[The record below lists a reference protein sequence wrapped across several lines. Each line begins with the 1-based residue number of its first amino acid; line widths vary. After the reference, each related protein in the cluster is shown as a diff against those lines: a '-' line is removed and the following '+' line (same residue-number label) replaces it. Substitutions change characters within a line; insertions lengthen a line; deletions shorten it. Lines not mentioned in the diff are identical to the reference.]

1 MRIVISPSSLCIMQ
15 RLLTHG
21 AEFPIK
27 NPLVCTLLQW
37 EASVTLH
44 PHCYCPHIL
53 QRMAAGEQYLQTGNE
68 PSQYRYLV
76 AQLGVPAP
84 GHKETVLKY

>member
-1 MRIVISPSSLCIMQ
+1 MRIVILSNGLCIMQ

-53 QRMAAGEQYLQTGNE
+53 QRMAAGEQCLQTGNE

-76 AQLGVPAP
+76 AELDVPVS
-84 GHKETVLKY
+84 GHKGTGLNS